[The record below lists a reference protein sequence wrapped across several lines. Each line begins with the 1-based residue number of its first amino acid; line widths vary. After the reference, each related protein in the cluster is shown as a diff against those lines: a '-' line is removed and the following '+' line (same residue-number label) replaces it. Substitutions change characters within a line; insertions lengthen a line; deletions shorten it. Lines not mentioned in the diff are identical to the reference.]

1 MKKLIALCAVFAMS
15 AALLIGCSI
24 NVGTDKNSGA
34 SSQVDSSADSSFS
47 QNSSSENSSAAKADI
62 LSGIIKL
69 DGKEYTVPCAYS
81 DFVANG
87 WTSKSADETL
97 KARTYTLVEHLKNGS
112 KELTVQ
118 FVNSTDS
125 AHKYSECEIG
135 QLEVGLDSE
144 TDIELPGGFVFDS
157 SVTVDDVKA
166 MYGEP
171 SDTTK
176 GDDYEV
182 LRYEDDDYKRVEFFI
197 YTDKEMIKYNSVTY
211 KMFSLLY

>member
-1 MKKLIALCAVFAMS
+1 MKKLIALCTAFALS
-15 AALLIGCSI
+15 AAVLSGCST
-24 NVGTDKNSGA
+24 NTGTGSNSGA
-34 SSQVDSSADSSFS
+34 SSQPAPSSQADS
-47 QNSSSENSSAAKADI
+47 SSSENSSAAKVDI

-81 DFVANG
+81 DFAANG
-87 WTSKSADETL
+87 WTSKNADETL
-97 KARTYTLVEHLKNGS
+97 EARTYTLVEYLKNDS

-125 AHKYSECEIG
+125 SLKYSECEIG
-135 QLEVGLDSE
+135 QVEAGLDSGAE
-144 TDIELPGGFVFDS
+144 IELPGGFVFDS
-157 SVTVDDVKA
+157 SVTVDDIKA

-171 SDTTK
+171 SDTTE

-197 YTDKEMIKYNSVTY
+197 YTDEEMIQYNSVTY
-211 KMFSLLY
+211 KMFSLVY